1 MSAIF
6 LKVLNMS
13 INASWLI
20 LVVIVARFLFKKAPK
35 WINCLLWGL
44 VAIRLICPFSMES
57 ALSLLP
63 SSEAVPES
71 IIMEQK
77 PQIDSGVTIIDNA
90 VNSIIENN
98 ILSNGETSINSNFD
112 SDVSP
117 NDISSN
123 AETTIKP
130 MQSVVSYIGLV
141 WLVGMAVM
149 IFYAITSFV
158 MVKRRVRASIP
169 VGGNIRECDEVKS
182 PFILGIIRP
191 MIYVPSGM
199 SEQTLNHVIA
209 HEEAHIRRH
218 DHWWKPLGFMVL
230 AVYWFNPLVWVAYIL
245 LCRDIEAA
253 CDERVIRDRDRD
265 YMASYSQALL
275 DCSNHRRVIAVC
287 PLSFGE
293 TGVKTRVRGVLNYKK
308 PAFWVIMVGVT
319 ACAIIAGCFLTS
331 PKKTVSSDN
340 IGATSTSDG
349 ASNENDS
356 EAVQVEIKRP
366 TLNLSAAEGADPTQL
381 LFADK
386 DRIIFSGYYG
396 LFVYSKSEKVITN
409 AVDLIS
415 IGCNYTQGDNCC
427 MKYVSADGNMI
438 YLHPMGNSY
447 MYVYN
452 IQKDILVKKPFE
464 KLEIELHEA
473 DINEQGEYFD
483 VWENEGQRIVTYLDH
498 GYTIGDVGYIDYW
511 ETGSEH
517 YPFFASY
524 GLSSTIDFSTEE

>member
-1 MSAIF
+1 MSGIF

-20 LVVIVARFLFKKAPK
+20 LVVVAARFLLKKAPK

-44 VAIRLICPFSMES
+44 VAIRLICPLSLES
-57 ALSLLP
+57 AVSLLP
-63 SSEAVPES
+63 SSEVVPES
-71 IIMEQK
+71 IVMEQK

-98 ILSNGETSINSNFD
+98 ILSNRETSINSNFD
-112 SDVSP
+112 SDVSA

-123 AETTIKP
+123 AESTSKP
-130 MQSVVSYIGLV
+130 MQTVVSYIGLV

-149 IFYAITSFV
+149 ILYAIISFV

-169 VGGNIRECDEVKS
+169 VSGNIRECDEVKS

-191 MIYVPSGM
+191 MIYVPSRM

-293 TGVKTRVRGVLNYKK
+293 IGVKTRVKGVLNYKK
-308 PAFWVIMVGVT
+308 PAFWVIMVSVT
-319 ACAIIAGCFLTS
+319 ACAVIAGCFLTT
-331 PKKTVSSDN
+331 PKKTVS
-340 IGATSTSDG
+340 
-349 ASNENDS
+349 ASNIDENDS
-356 EAVQVEIKRP
+356 KAVQIEIARP
-366 TLNLSAAEGADPTQL
+366 IIDLSATEGADPTQL

-396 LFVYSKSEKVITN
+396 LFVYSKSQGLITN
-409 AVDLIS
+409 AVDLKA
-415 IGCNYTQGDNCC
+415 IGCNYTQGDWYCE
-427 MKYVSADGNMI
+427 KYVSADGNI
-438 YLHPMGNSY
+438 VYLHSMGNED

-464 KLEIELHEA
+464 KLEIELYEA

-483 VWENEGQRIVTYLDH
+483 AWENEGQRIVTYLDH
-498 GYTIGDVGYIDYW
+498 GDTIGELGYIEQW

-517 YPFFASY
+517 HM
-524 GLSSTIDFSTEE
+524 LFSTEDE